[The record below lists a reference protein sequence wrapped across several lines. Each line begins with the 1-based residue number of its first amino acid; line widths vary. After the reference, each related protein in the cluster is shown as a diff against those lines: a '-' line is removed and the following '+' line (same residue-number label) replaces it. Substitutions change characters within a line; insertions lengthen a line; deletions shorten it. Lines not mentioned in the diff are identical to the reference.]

1 MAIRVT
7 VRVKPGASRNKVR
20 GSFGDPP
27 ALVVAV
33 SEPAIDGRASTAV
46 CRALAEALGVS
57 LSKVSI
63 VMGHTSRTKV
73 VEINES
79 DPQIQRKI
87 AELLNSED

>member
-1 MAIRVT
+1 MSIRVT
-7 VRVKPGASRNKVR
+7 VRVRPGASRNKVR

-33 SEPAIDGRASTAV
+33 TEPAIDGRASTAV
-46 CRALAEALGVS
+46 CRAIAQALGVS

-73 VEINES
+73 VEINDS
-79 DPQIQRKI
+79 DPQLQRKI
-87 AELLNSED
+87 AELLQGEE

>member
-1 MAIRVT
+1 
-7 VRVKPGASRNKVR
+7 
-20 GSFGDPP
+20 
-27 ALVVAV
+27 VAV

-46 CRALAEALGVS
+46 CRAVAKALGIS

-73 VEINES
+73 VEINDV

-87 AELLNSED
+87 ADLLKSEE

>member
-20 GSFGDPP
+20 GSYGDPP

-46 CRALAEALGVS
+46 CRALAAALGVS

-63 VMGHTSRTKV
+63 VMGQTSRTKV
-73 VEINES
+73 VEISDS
-79 DPQIQRKI
+79 DPQIERKI
-87 AELLNSED
+87 AELLKSEE

>member
-1 MAIRVT
+1 MGIRVT

-46 CRALAEALGVS
+46 CRAIAQALGVS

-73 VEINES
+73 VEIDET

-87 AELLNSED
+87 EELLKGEE

>member
-1 MAIRVT
+1 
-7 VRVKPGASRNKVR
+7 VKPGASRNKVR

-46 CRALAEALGVS
+46 CRAIAEAVGVS

-63 VMGHTSRTKV
+63 VMGQTSRTKV
-73 VEINES
+73 VEINDN

-87 AELLNSED
+87 AELLKSEE

>member
-46 CRALAEALGVS
+46 CRAIAEAVGVS

-63 VMGHTSRTKV
+63 VMGQTSRTKV
-73 VEINES
+73 VEINDH

-87 AELLNSED
+87 AELLKSEE

>member
-46 CRALAEALGVS
+46 CRAIAEAVGVS

-63 VMGHTSRTKV
+63 VMGQTSRTKV
-73 VEINES
+73 VEINDN
-79 DPQIQRKI
+79 DPQIERKI
-87 AELLNSED
+87 AELLKGEE

>member
-46 CRALAEALGVS
+46 CRAIAEAVGVS

-63 VMGHTSRTKV
+63 VMGQTSRTKV
-73 VEINES
+73 VEINDN
-79 DPQIQRKI
+79 DPQIERKI
-87 AELLNSED
+87 AELLKSEE